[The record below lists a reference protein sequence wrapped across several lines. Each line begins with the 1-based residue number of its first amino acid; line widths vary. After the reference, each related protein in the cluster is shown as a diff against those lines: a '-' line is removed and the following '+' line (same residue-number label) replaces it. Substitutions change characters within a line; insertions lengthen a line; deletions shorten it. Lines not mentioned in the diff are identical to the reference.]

1 MFPGF
6 FVART
11 RSRLAIAK
19 HDYAADAHV
28 ARNVAVGE
36 CIDIYM
42 HVPEKEKPEVNE
54 PPPKTQAVDTRHPL
68 QQINRSYI

>member
-1 MFPGF
+1 M
-6 FVART
+6 

-19 HDYAADAHV
+19 RDYAADAYV

-42 HVPEKEKPEVNE
+42 YAPGQGKLEVNE
-54 PPPKTQAVDTRHPL
+54 RLPKNQPPITRCPL

>member
-1 MFPGF
+1 MLRL
-6 FVART
+6 FVILA

-19 HDYAADAHV
+19 RDYAADAYS

-42 HVPEKEKPEVNE
+42 YAPGQEKPEVNE
-54 PPPKTQAVDTRHPL
+54 MLSKNQASSNRHPL

>member
-6 FVART
+6 FVVRT

-19 HDYAADAHV
+19 RDYATDAHV

-42 HVPEKEKPEVNE
+42 HVPEQEKPEVNE
-54 PPPKTQAVDTRHPL
+54 PRPKTQAVGTGHPL